1 MFNPK
6 TFQAHKQGIR
16 ENMEAN
22 LLWDT
27 FHGTMKHKSSIETS
41 VKYVEIKFDEEPPA
55 VLGKMEF
62 VAGMIRD
69 GIKVDQYAIT
79 EKPYCTTYMRGVRY
93 HYPVKTLRTEISD
106 RQVTTAMRHLIHKK
120 INTDVGQRVSN
131 IDCRVMDLFKAG
143 KIDWPTVIESHK
155 GSCSL

>member
-6 TFQAHKQGIR
+6 TFKAHKQGIR

-22 LLWDT
+22 LIWDSY
-27 FHGTMKHKSSIETS
+27 HGTMKHKSSIETS

-62 VAGMIRD
+62 IAGMIRE
-69 GIKVDQYAIT
+69 GIKIDQYEIT
-79 EKPYCTTYMRGVRY
+79 ETPYCTKYMKGVRY
-93 HYPVKTLRTEISD
+93 SYPVKTLRTEITD

-120 INTDVGQRVSN
+120 INADAGQRVQN

-143 KIDWPTVIESHK
+143 KIDWDTVIESHK
-155 GSCSL
+155 GHCSL